1 VTRHV
6 YFAITHISRML
17 TIIRSRKQFFTPDM
31 SGFVPSLWVVLLVVF
46 DGMCLQA
53 ALAICQDL

>member
-1 VTRHV
+1 
-6 YFAITHISRML
+6 MM

-31 SGFVPSLWVVLLVVF
+31 SGFVPPLWGVLLVVF